1 MALEGQRYAVV
12 LRHASCNEAAAHDT
26 EQEQVTLVQ
35 ADSHDALVTYPQL
48 GELLAE
54 AAFDSW
60 RQQRTL
66 RVVILTSSARI

>member
-1 MALEGQRYAVV
+1 MAPEAQRYAVV
-12 LRHASCNEAAAHDT
+12 LRHASRNEAAAHDT
-26 EQEQVTLVQ
+26 ELEQVTLVQ

-66 RVVILTSSARI
+66 RVAILTSSARI